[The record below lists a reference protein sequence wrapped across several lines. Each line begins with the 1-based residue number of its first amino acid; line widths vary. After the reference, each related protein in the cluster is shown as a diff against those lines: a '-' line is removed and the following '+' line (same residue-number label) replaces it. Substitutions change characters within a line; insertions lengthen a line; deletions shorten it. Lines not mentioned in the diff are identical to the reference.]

1 MQYDSEYLLV
11 LTTCPSKEEASA
23 LARTL
28 VEQKLAACVQ
38 ISAPI
43 TSCYSWDGKVCEEQE
58 FSLQIKCLAAC
69 YDALQQAVI
78 ASHPYEVPELI
89 AVPVSQ
95 GLPAYLEWIKEN
107 SQS

>member
-1 MQYDSEYLLV
+1 MQYQSEYLLV
-11 LTTCPSKEEASA
+11 LTTCPDQQVARH

-28 VEQKLAACVQ
+28 VERKLAACVQ
-38 ISAPI
+38 VSSPV
-43 TSCYSWDGKVCEEQE
+43 TSFYRWDDNVCEEQE

-69 YDALQQAVI
+69 YPDLQQAVTEM
-78 ASHPYEVPELI
+78 HPYEVPELI